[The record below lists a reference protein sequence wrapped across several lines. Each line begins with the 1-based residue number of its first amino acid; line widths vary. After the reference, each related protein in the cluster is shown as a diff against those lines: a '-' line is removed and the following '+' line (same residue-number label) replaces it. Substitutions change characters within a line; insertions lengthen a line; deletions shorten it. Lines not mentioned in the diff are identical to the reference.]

1 MKKSKLI
8 IGAFGMINA
17 ALIASLGMSLA
28 WYVNGDILTV
38 SGINI
43 TFRGDKEVTAGLTDD
58 ETTFGSTIIFNDEE
72 NNKNYYPVSSMFS
85 DEWINAKAPKP
96 QFRDGYSSI
105 DHNNVDSYT
114 KSSLITV
121 DEDGYF
127 SKEIYLYCEASVVLT
142 IDSEGTSF
150 TPDKAAN
157 RNTAKQRTSD
167 EDEIAAYEAELN
179 KVTDSLRFSV
189 LIPDENEYQY
199 YIIDPHKKN
208 ETYLCGIMNYD
219 HDTDAYYDSYYSGT
233 EEYEYFYG
241 EYNDESLL
249 VYDVASATDS
259 EIEGGTT
266 ADMFHARHK
275 AGVRPVNLVDSIANG
290 FIPKKE
296 NSLSLDEADISKDV
310 GQANGVR
317 IKIRPYEVTKIVL
330 SLYLEGWDRDNTSIV
345 EQGKFNADI
354 KFKIGEEFH
363 A

>member
-1 MKKSKLI
+1 MKKNRLI
-8 IGAFGMINA
+8 IGGFGIINA

-28 WYVNGDILTV
+28 WYANGDILTV

-43 TFRGDKEVTAGLTDD
+43 TYRGDKEVLIGLTED
-58 ETTFGSTIIFNDEE
+58 ETTFGSTLTFNDAE
-72 NNKNYYPVSSMFS
+72 NNKDYFPVSSMFS
-85 DEWINAKAPKP
+85 DEWINVKAKKP
-96 QFRDGYSSI
+96 QFRDAYSII
-105 DHNNVDSYT
+105 DHDVVDSYT
-114 KSSLITV
+114 KSSLITR

-127 SKEIYLYCEASVVLT
+127 SKEIYFYCEASVVLT

-150 TPDKAAN
+150 TPDIEAN
-157 RNTAKQRTSD
+157 RNTAKKKTSN

-189 LIPDENEYQY
+189 LIPDEDNYQY
-199 YIIDPHKKN
+199 YIVDPHKDK

-219 HDTDAYYDSYYSGT
+219 HYTDAYYDSYYTDT
-233 EEYEYFYG
+233 EQYEYFYG

-249 VYDVASATDS
+249 VYDDPRATDS
-259 EIEGGTT
+259 EIEDGVRPN
-266 ADMFHARHK
+266 MFHAKHK
-275 AGVRPVNLVDSIANG
+275 AGVRPVNLEKSIENG
-290 FIPKKE
+290 FVPKKE
-296 NSLSLDEADISKDV
+296 SSLSLDEADISKDV

-330 SLYLEGWDRDNTSIV
+330 SLYLEGWDLDNTNII